1 MRQINTVGGPIPEM
15 RDMTIDQLRSMK
27 TTDMKFY
34 SREDRA
40 WRNKRIQQD
49 KNRLLAENRKLQR
62 KAAREGVEAPHLSR
76 AKYTTPVE
84 DMKLEPDPLL
94 VQLGY
99 PSLSFDDIQDLQIDF
114 LETMCRLWPFTLEHY
129 LTTNDQKGMDAAA
142 MEAEIKRIQEL
153 EKPVLERARDL
164 LKVIMWMRLRL
175 YRVCEVDLARREE
188 VERRCAENYKFFINY
203 FCWMHEPRMPH
214 PLPAKIPF
222 VLYPA
227 QEQMLDAMERCLETR
242 QDGILFKSR
251 GAGGSWGFCAV
262 ELHHWKYRPEYRSI
276 LGSETAEKVDV
287 IGSTNPLFG
296 KIRYLLYNTPR
307 WWRPKGFEKEDGP
320 NDNLRK
326 IINPENKSE
335 IVGGI
340 GVNIGRSGRATRV
353 IIDEA
358 QDLTNPEAV
367 DKALESVAI
376 SRIDVGTAQGLN
388 HFGQKIDGGKI
399 FVHRINWKDDPR
411 VNPQWKSG
419 QPDMECAWRRWL
431 VLRRDPVVIASEY
444 DQDLRASVEDA
455 FIPSIWVDAAVGL
468 NLGGSDYT
476 SDGGL
481 DIAAGGDNKSV
492 YAERAGPV
500 VLRVKE
506 SKFKDSSEALMDALA
521 EGRAGKIGVLYF
533 DNKGVGSNTL
543 GEMRVHGI
551 KVPFDMA
558 PVEGDQPASER
569 YLSAEGMRANEKYDN
584 LRAELWGNLRTRFH
598 RTYKH
603 VNGIQLYSADEL
615 ISIPRRHALISQ
627 LSQPK
632 QIFRGTKIAVESKRA
647 MRSRGVKS
655 PDEADAVVNAFAGD
669 VMDPGRVVRKF
680 DYTEKSEHTGD
691 FEVLYGGHGG
701 EQYVSLIQ
709 ADDMQV
715 VAVCCMWWPNARPQ
729 LEIDKPR
736 LQVYAEIVEA
746 NALVEDVVSQV
757 KRIMHPDKM
766 EIKEWLANDEMFSD
780 FELGRKPQVIKGVES
795 PSRMFRKHGVALRRN
810 PRYDERASVMLVN
823 RMFDNNAIQ
832 IHDRCLELGNQL
844 RVWRFRRGG
853 QTDECPLAQALCRL
867 VSRLQTRK
875 QIPASLTQPPSAS
888 AYGGGGQLSREAR
901 RMLT

>member
-1 MRQINTVGGPIPEM
+1 VKIIQTCGGPVPDM
-15 RDMTIDQLRSMK
+15 HDMTVDQLRMMK
-27 TTDMKFY
+27 IKDLKWY
-34 SREDRA
+34 SNEDRA
-40 WRNKRIQQD
+40 WRRKQLEKDN
-49 KNRLLAENRKLQR
+49 NRTVCENRKLER
-62 KAAREGVEAPHLSR
+62 KAKREGTPHVPLSKSKY
-76 AKYTTPVE
+76 AKPI
-84 DMKLEPDPLL
+84 DKLTLELDPLL
-94 VQLGY
+94 TELGY
-99 PSLSFDDIQDLQIDF
+99 TFLSFEDIPKLQIDF
-114 LETMCRLWPFTLEHY
+114 LETMCKLWPFTLEHY
-129 LTTNDQKGMDAAA
+129 LAAQKQEQGAAEV
-142 MEAEIKRIQEL
+142 EAEIKRIQEL
-153 EKPVLERARDL
+153 EKPVLERARDI
-164 LKVIMWMRLRL
+164 LKVIMWMRIRL
-175 YRVCEVDLARREE
+175 YRVCETDLNRRAE
-188 VERRCAENYKFFINY
+188 VERRCQENYKFFINY

-227 QEQMLDAMERCLETR
+227 QERMLDAMERCLETR

-276 LGSETAEKVDV
+276 LGSETAEKVDI

-296 KIRYLLYNTPR
+296 KLRYLLYNTPH
-307 WWRPKGFEKEDGP
+307 WWRPKTFEKEGGV

-358 QDLTNPEAV
+358 QDLTDPEAV
-367 DKALESVAI
+367 DQALESVAI
-376 SRIDVGTAQGLN
+376 SRIDVGTARGLN
-388 HFGQKIDGGKI
+388 HFGQKIDDGKI

-411 VNPQWKSG
+411 VNPLWRTG
-419 QPDMECAWRRWL
+419 EADMECAWRKWL
-431 VLRRDPVVIASEY
+431 VLRRDPVVVASEY

-468 NLGGSDYT
+468 NLSGAEYAA
-476 SDGGL
+476 DGGF

-492 YAERAGPV
+492 YAERGGPV
-500 VLRVKE
+500 VLRLKQ
-506 SKFKDSSEALMDALA
+506 STFKDPSEALMDALA
-521 EGRAGKIGVLYF
+521 EGRSGKIGVLYF

-569 YLSAEGMRANEKYDN
+569 YLSAEGRRANEKYYN
-584 LRAELWGNLRTRFH
+584 LRAELWGNLRDRFQK
-598 RTYKH
+598 TYRH
-603 VNGIQLYSADEL
+603 VNGIQLYSAEEL
-615 ISIPRRHALISQ
+615 ISIPRRHTLISQ

-632 QIFRGTKIAVESKRA
+632 QVFRGTKIAVESKRD

-669 VMDPGRVVRKF
+669 VMDPGRVVKKF
-680 DYTEKSEHTGD
+680 DATEKSEHTGD
-691 FEVLYGGHGG
+691 FEVTHGVYGA

-709 ADDMQV
+709 GGDMQV
-715 VAVCCMWWPNARPQ
+715 VAVCCVWWPSARP
-729 LEIDKPR
+729 EMGIDSPR
-736 LQVYAEIVEA
+736 LQVYAEVVEQ

-757 KRIMHPDKM
+757 KRIMCPEKM
-766 EIKEWLANDEMFSD
+766 PIKEWLANDEMFSD
-780 FELGRKPQVIKGVES
+780 FELGKKPQVIKGVES
-795 PSRMFRKHGVALRRN
+795 PSRMFRKLGVALKRN

-844 RVWRFRRGG
+844 RVWRFRKGS
-853 QTDECPLAQALCRL
+853 QTDDCPLAQALCRL
-867 VSRLQTRK
+867 VSRLQTK
-875 QIPASLTQPPSAS
+875 KMIPESVTRAPAGYS
-888 AYGGGGQLSREAR
+888 GGGKLSQEAR
-901 RMLT
+901 RMLA